1 MTRDTGSD
9 TARAPGAHPDDAR
22 RLASYERHLALER
35 DRSVHTVR
43 AYVREATELLRHA
56 REVERI
62 DVSELDI
69 AALRSWLSERAD
81 AGMSSA
87 TLARSAAAARTFTAW
102 LATTGVLVHDPGARL
117 RPPRRGRHLPTVLTA
132 EQAAALMDAPGAD
145 PSASVTTPGG
155 DGAARSRR
163 GARPDDAAERGTP
176 PIDPAASRR
185 REALVLRDAAL
196 LEVLYSSGL
205 RVSELVSLDLTSID
219 AVERTVRVLGK
230 GAKERVVPLGVP
242 ALRAVQVWIAEGRP
256 VLAGTAPGGSAATG
270 HPSLEGQADAER
282 ALFLGARGRR
292 LGDRAVRE
300 VVATASTGAGIPGH
314 VTPHTLRHSAAT
326 HLVEGGADLRSVQDY
341 LGHSSLATTQI
352 YTHVSAGRLRETLE
366 RAHPRA

>member
-1 MTRDTGSD
+1 MTRDTGPD
-9 TARAPGAHPDDAR
+9 AAPAAHPDDAR
-22 RLASYERHLALER
+22 LLASYERHLALER

-62 DVSELDI
+62 DLSELDI

-81 AGMSSA
+81 TGMSSA

-102 LATTGVLVHDPGARL
+102 LTTTGVLIHDPGTRL

-132 EQAAALMDAPGAD
+132 EQAAALMDAPGAAA
-145 PSASVTTPGG
+145 SASVVMPGG
-155 DGAARSRR
+155 DGAAPS
-163 GARPDDAAERGTP
+163 RPDAHADEAAARESP
-176 PIDPAASRR
+176 PIDLAEARR
-185 REALVLRDAAL
+185 REALVLRDTAL

-219 AVERTVRVLGK
+219 TGERTMRVLGK
-230 GAKERVVPLGVP
+230 GSKERVVPLGVP
-242 ALRAVQVWIAEGRP
+242 ALRAVQAWVADGRP
-256 VLAGTAPGGSAATG
+256 VLAGNAAGGTAATG
-270 HPSLEGQADAER
+270 RRSREGQADAER

-300 VVATASTGAGIPGH
+300 VVAAASAGAGIPGH

-366 RAHPRA
+366 QAHPRA

>member
-9 TARAPGAHPDDAR
+9 TGPAPAAHPDDAR
-22 RLASYERHLALER
+22 LLASYERHLALER
-35 DRSVHTVR
+35 DRSGHTVR
-43 AYVREATELLRHA
+43 AYVREASEVLRHA

-81 AGMSSA
+81 AGLSSV

-102 LATTGVLVHDPGARL
+102 LTATGVLVHDPGVRL

-132 EQAAALMDAPGAD
+132 EQAAALLDAPGAD
-145 PSASVTTPGG
+145 PCTSTAMPGG
-155 DGAARSRR
+155 DGAARARH
-163 GARPDDAAERGTP
+163 GALPDADAERATP

-185 REALVLRDAAL
+185 HEALALRDAAL

-219 AVERTVRVLGK
+219 AAERTVRVLGK

-242 ALRAVQVWIAEGRP
+242 ALRAVRAWVTEGRP
-256 VLAGTAPGGSAATG
+256 VLAGTATDGSPPTG
-270 HPSLEGQADAER
+270 RPSPEGQADAQR

-292 LGDRAVRE
+292 LGDRAVRD
-300 VVATASTGAGIPGH
+300 VVAAASAGAGIPGH

-366 RAHPRA
+366 QAHPRA